1 MQVDEALVRHIARL
15 ARMKIEGVQVSSLE
29 QELTA
34 IFGWVEQLNDID
46 TANVEPMTGVAG
58 LKMQPRPDVVTDGDY
73 AETIVKNAPLTEDN
87 FFVVPKV
94 IE

>member
-15 ARMKIEGVQVSSLE
+15 ARMKIEGAQVAGLE

-46 TANVEPMTGVAG
+46 TAGVEPMTGVAG
-58 LKMQPRPDVVTDGDY
+58 LKMRPRADAVTDGDC
-73 AETIVKNAPLTEDN
+73 AETVVKNAPLSEDN

>member
-15 ARMKIEGVQVSSLE
+15 ARMKIEASHVSGLE
-29 QELTA
+29 KELTS
-34 IFGWVEQLNDID
+34 IFGWVEQLKDID

-58 LKMQPRPDVVTDGDY
+58 LRMHPRPDIVTDGDY
-73 AETIVKNAPLTEDN
+73 AETVVKNAPLSEDN

>member
-15 ARMKIEGVQVSSLE
+15 ARMKIEASQVSGLE
-29 QELTA
+29 KELTS
-34 IFGWVEQLNDID
+34 IFGWVEQLKDID
-46 TANVEPMTGVAG
+46 TSNVEPMTGVSG
-58 LKMQPRPDVVTDGDY
+58 LRMHPRPDIVTDGDY
-73 AETIVKNAPLTEDN
+73 AETIVKNAPLSEDN

>member
-1 MQVDEALVRHIARL
+1 MQVDEALVRSIARL
-15 ARMKIEGVQVSSLE
+15 ARIKIEKKQIPALQ

-34 IFGWVEQLNDID
+34 ILGWVEQLNDID
-46 TANVEPMTGVAG
+46 TTGVEPMTGAAG
-58 LKMQPRPDVVTDGDY
+58 MKLRQRKDDVTDGGYPED
-73 AETIVKNAPLTEDN
+73 VVRNAPLAEDN